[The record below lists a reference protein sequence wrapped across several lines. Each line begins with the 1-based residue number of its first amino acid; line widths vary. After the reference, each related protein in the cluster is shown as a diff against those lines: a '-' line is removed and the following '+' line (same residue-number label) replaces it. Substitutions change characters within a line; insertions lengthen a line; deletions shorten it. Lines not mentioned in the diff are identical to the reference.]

1 MLRLARTT
9 RRACVDTKEVH
20 ASGFFG
26 ECWRRRRGVDAP
38 VSQLAHVCGRSP
50 VSGVAG
56 SHRAVATSAGVAA
69 GASVGSARTC
79 LCLSSHPLEVLQHAV
94 DTRQIAVVLAQSV
107 ERNTGAPVGTG
118 SGPID
123 LLALIDQ
130 GVATDELLM
139 QVTRAYRKLAMF
151 VGLLVTGFEGAW
163 ITKEGCYKCGHRGDT
178 ARCCRCQCGIC
189 EGCGEF
195 LAQASQKQVK
205 GKWEWLGSSTACC
218 EYSYGCKE
226 RQEQIIDFWKKKSG
240 EAVQ

>member
-38 VSQLAHVCGRSP
+38 VSQFAHVCGRSP

-107 ERNTGAPVGTG
+107 ERNTGAPVGTV
-118 SGPID
+118 SGPIEF
-123 LLALIDQ
+123 LELISQ
-130 GVATDELLM
+130 GIATDELFEPDWSNDRYHDGGTAEEEAQEVQQEPEEEQEEAQEEEAQEDDGALGHMPETVTKTELNFLLRKSRRNNDEEPRMTMNLIKMLYWLLM
-139 QVTRAYRKLAMF
+139 IRRLEMK
-151 VGLLVTGFEGAW
+151 VTGFGV
-163 ITKEGCYKCGHRGDT
+163 
-178 ARCCRCQCGIC
+178 
-189 EGCGEF
+189 F
-195 LAQASQKQVK
+195 
-205 GKWEWLGSSTACC
+205 
-218 EYSYGCKE
+218 
-226 RQEQIIDFWKKKSG
+226 
-240 EAVQ
+240 